1 MTTHPV
7 PKGVSLET
15 LQEIVAGWYAAG
27 AASDPQY
34 TTDVEAHTSVSDVV
48 GRQTRFLEA
57 IGILDPHK
65 QKHRLTDAGTTL
77 ATALAEDDHEQA
89 RAQARDLLADWELT
103 DDVRGVLDQNPMTE
117 SALLPVV
124 AALAGQDLDTSRV
137 ETGIETLLAL
147 YAWAGI
153 LEPDSEGRY
162 HSPVSGKTVT
172 ENAPAEE
179 RAPAEDAVDTATD
192 VESLQTLVS
201 DLEAATADARDAAAD
216 ARAAAETAREATAGG
231 VAQGGGGVAQG
242 DGGAVSNPHAL
253 SIDLD
258 LDPAELEAIVS
269 AVRNGLTSEQDGP
282 THSRSRADQ

>member
-1 MTTHPV
+1 MPTHPV
-7 PKGVSLET
+7 PKGVSFET

-34 TTDVEAHTSVSDVV
+34 TTDVEAHTSVSDAV

-57 IGILDPHK
+57 IGVLDPHK

-89 RAQARDLLADWELT
+89 KAQARDLLDDWELT

-117 SALLPVV
+117 SELLPVV
-124 AALAGQDLDTSRV
+124 AALTGQDLDTSRV
-137 ETGIETLLAL
+137 ETGIETLLTL
-147 YAWAGI
+147 YEWAGL
-153 LEPDSEGRY
+153 LERDSEGRY
-162 HSPVSGKTVT
+162 NSPVSGETVT
-172 ENAPAEE
+172 ENAPAEDI
-179 RAPAEDAVDTATD
+179 APAGDDVDTDIDA
-192 VESLQTLVS
+192 ESLQKLVA

-216 ARAAAETAREATAGG
+216 ARAAAETAREATDGG
-231 VAQGGGGVAQG
+231 VAHG

-269 AVRNGLTSEQDGP
+269 AVRKGLTSEQDGP
-282 THSRSRADQ
+282 TRPRSRTDQ